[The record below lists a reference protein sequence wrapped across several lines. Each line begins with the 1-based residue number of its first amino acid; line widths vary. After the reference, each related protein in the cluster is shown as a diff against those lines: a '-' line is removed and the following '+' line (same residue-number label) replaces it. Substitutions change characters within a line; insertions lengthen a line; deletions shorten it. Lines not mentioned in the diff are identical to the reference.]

1 MFHLYGVT
9 GRLASG
15 NFEQLRQAAPVS
27 AVARARRVAPVGVP
41 EASSATV
48 APGGRARDAL
58 TAYAGASTRHER
70 EPLRTVA
77 EVMSRPAQVIAAET
91 SVRNAWRTLVAY
103 GIGQAP
109 VVAADGTLAGLA
121 GRAELLP
128 PGLLD
133 AALADAAAWDALLDQ
148 PVSAVMWTPVPAAA
162 PDTELR
168 RVAELLLASGLPGVP
183 VVASDGRVEGF
194 VSRSDLLRA
203 IVADPPL
210 DLWG

>member
-1 MFHLYGVT
+1 MFHLYGVS
-9 GRLASG
+9 GRMASG
-15 NFEQLRQAAPVS
+15 NIEQLREAAPVS

-41 EASSATV
+41 EGPPAAR
-48 APGGRARDAL
+48 AGEGRARDAL
-58 TAYAGASTRHER
+58 AAYAGAAHER
-70 EPLRTVA
+70 APLRTVA
-77 EVMSRPAQVIAAET
+77 EVMSRPAQTLLAAA
-91 SVRNAWRTLVAY
+91 SVRSAWRTLVAR

-109 VVAADGTLAGLA
+109 VVSADGTLAGLA

-128 PGLLD
+128 PALLD

-148 PVSAVMWTPVPAAA
+148 PVAAVMWTPVPAAA

-168 RVAELLLASGLPGVP
+168 RVAELLLATGLPGVP
-183 VVASDGRVEGF
+183 VVSADGRVEGF

>member
-9 GRLASG
+9 GRMASG
-15 NFEQLRQAAPVS
+15 SIEQLRQAVPVS
-27 AVARARRVAPVGVP
+27 GVARARRVAPVGTP
-41 EASSATV
+41 EGAPAAPASE
-48 APGGRARDAL
+48 GRARDAL
-58 TAYAGASTRHER
+58 AAYAGAAPRHER
-70 EPLRTVA
+70 EPVRRVA
-77 EVMSRPAQVIAAET
+77 EVMSHPVHTLSADA
-91 SVRNAWRTLVAY
+91 SVRSAWRTLVER

-128 PGLLD
+128 PGLLGS
-133 AALADAAAWDALLDQ
+133 ALADAAAWDALLAQ

-162 PDTELR
+162 PETELR
-168 RVAELLLASGLPGVP
+168 RVAELLLATGLPGLP
-183 VVASDGRVEGF
+183 VVSPEGRVEGF